1 MKSLLKTT
9 SFVAVATALGGFVS
23 AASAQEVLNVYNWS
37 DYIGEETVA
46 NFEEEFGVK
55 VNYDVYDSNQVV
67 EAKLLA
73 GNSGYDIVVPTLADA
88 ERLIKADIFQPIDKS
103 QLSNYGNL
111 DPVILEQQ
119 AKYDPDNKF
128 AVPYFWGTNGF
139 GYNVAKVQ
147 EVLGDDAPLDSWAMI
162 FDPKYAEP
170 LSKCGLTL
178 LDDPGEIVPL
188 VNFYLDNVPDGAPTE
203 ESISSAM
210 EQLEKIRPHVT
221 YFHSSQYINDLA
233 NGNVCISVGWS
244 GDVGMAA
251 LRADEAENGNE
262 IKYVIP
268 KEGTLI
274 WFDAMMIPADAPNP
288 ELAHKFI
295 DYVLRADVEADIAN
309 YVAYATPNL
318 AAMDL
323 VDEELL
329 NDPGIYPPQD
339 VKERLRSKVEPDSRL
354 LRTRT
359 RLWTRMKTGQ

>member
-1 MKSLLKTT
+1 MKSLLK
-9 SFVAVATALGGFVS
+9 SSSLVVLATFGFAG
-23 AASAQEVLNVYNWS
+23 AAHAEDVLNIYNWS
-37 DYIGEETVA
+37 DYIGEETIA
-46 NFEEEFGVK
+46 NFEKETGIK

-88 ERLIKADIFQPIDKS
+88 ERLIRAKIFQPIDKS
-103 QLSNYGNL
+103 KLSNYGNL
-111 DPVILEQQ
+111 DPVILQQQ
-119 AKYDPDNKF
+119 AKYDPDNTY

-147 EVLGDDAPLDSWAMI
+147 EVLGDDAPVDSWAMI

-170 LSKCGLTL
+170 LSKCGLSL

-188 VNFYLDNVPDGAPTE
+188 VNFYLGNVPDGAPTS
-203 ESISSAM
+203 ESIESAFA
-210 EQLEKIRPHVT
+210 ELDKIRPYVT

-233 NGNVCISVGWS
+233 NGNTCISVGWS

-251 LRADEAENGNE
+251 LRAEEAGNGNE

-274 WFDAMMIPADAPNP
+274 WFDAMMIPEDAPNP

-295 DYVLRADVEADIAN
+295 DYVLRADVEAEIAN

-318 AAMDL
+318 AAMEM

-329 NDPGIYPPQD
+329 NDPGIYPPQE
-339 VKERLRSKVEPDSRL
+339 VKERLRSKIEPDSRL

-359 RLWTRMKTGQ
+359 RMWTKLKTGQ

>member
-1 MKSLLKTT
+1 MKSLLKT
-9 SFVAVATALGGFVS
+9 SSLVVLATAISGF
-23 AASAQEVLNVYNWS
+23 AAGASAQEVLNVYNWS
-37 DYIGEETVA
+37 DYIGEETIA
-46 NFEEEFGVK
+46 NFEKEYGVK

-88 ERLIKADIFQPIDKS
+88 ERLIKAGIFQEIDKS
-103 QLSNYGNL
+103 KLSNYGNL
-111 DPVILEQQ
+111 DPVILKQQ
-119 AKYDPDNKF
+119 AKYDPGNKI
-128 AVPYFWGTNGF
+128 AVPYFWGTNGY
-139 GYNVAKVQ
+139 GYNVEKVR
-147 EVLGDDAPLDSWAMI
+147 EILGDDAPTDSWALI

-170 LSKCGLTL
+170 LSKCGLSL
-178 LDDPGEIVPL
+178 LDDPGEVVPL
-188 VNFYLDNVPDGAPTE
+188 VNFYLGNAPDGPPTQDVI
-203 ESISSAM
+203 ESAIA
-210 EQLEKIRPHVT
+210 ELEKIRPYVT

-233 NGNVCISVGWS
+233 NGNTCVAMGWS

-251 LRADEAENGNE
+251 LRAEEAENGNE

-288 ELAHKFI
+288 DLAHKFI
-295 DYVLRADVEADIAN
+295 DYILRPDVEAEIAN

-323 VDEELL
+323 IDEELL
-329 NDPGIYPPQD
+329 NDPGIYPPQE
-339 VKERLRSKVEPDSRL
+339 VKERLRSKAEPGPRV

-359 RLWTRMKTGQ
+359 RLWTKLKTGQ

>member
-1 MKSLLKTT
+1 MKSLLK
-9 SFVAVATALGGFVS
+9 SSSLVVLASVGFAG
-23 AASAQEVLNVYNWS
+23 AAHAEDVLNIYNWS
-37 DYIGEETVA
+37 DYIGEETIA
-46 NFEEEFGVK
+46 NFEKETGIK

-88 ERLIKADIFQPIDKS
+88 ERLIKAKIFQPIDKS
-103 QLSNYGNL
+103 KLSNYGNL
-111 DPVILEQQ
+111 DPVILKQQ
-119 AKYDPDNKF
+119 AKYDPDNTY

-139 GYNVAKVQ
+139 GYNVEKVK
-147 EVLGDDAPLDSWAMI
+147 EVLGDDAPVDSWAMI

-170 LSKCGLTL
+170 LSKCGLSL
-178 LDDPGEIVPL
+178 LDDPGEVVPL
-188 VNFYLDNVPDGAPTE
+188 VNFYLGNMEDGAPSAATI
-203 ESISSAM
+203 ESGIA
-210 EQLEKIRPHVT
+210 QLEKIRPFVT

-233 NGNVCISVGWS
+233 NGNTCVSVGWS

-251 LRADEAENGNE
+251 LRAEEAGNGNE

-274 WFDAMMIPADAPNP
+274 WFDAMMIPEDAPNP

-318 AAMDL
+318 AAMEL
-323 VDEELL
+323 VDESLL
-329 NDPGIYPPQD
+329 ADPGIYPPQE
-339 VKERLRSKVEPDSRL
+339 VKERLRSKVEPGSRE

-359 RLWTRMKTGQ
+359 RLWTKLKTGQ

>member
-1 MKSLLKTT
+1 MKSLLK
-9 SFVAVATALGGFVS
+9 SSSLVVLATFGF
-23 AASAQEVLNVYNWS
+23 AGATHAEDVLNIYNWS
-37 DYIGEETVA
+37 DYIGEETIA
-46 NFEEEFGVK
+46 NFEKETGIK

-88 ERLIKADIFQPIDKS
+88 ERLIRAKIFQPIDKS
-103 QLSNYGNL
+103 KLSNYGNL
-111 DPVILEQQ
+111 DPVILQQQ
-119 AKYDPDNKF
+119 AKYDPDNTY

-147 EVLGDDAPLDSWAMI
+147 EVLGDDAPVDSWAMI

-170 LSKCGLTL
+170 LSKCGLSL

-188 VNFYLDNVPDGAPTE
+188 VNFYLGNVPDGAPTS
-203 ESISSAM
+203 ESIESAFA
-210 EQLEKIRPHVT
+210 ELDKIRPYVT

-233 NGNVCISVGWS
+233 NGNTCISVGWS

-251 LRADEAENGNE
+251 LRAEEAGNGNE

-274 WFDAMMIPADAPNP
+274 WFDAMMIPEDAPNP

-295 DYVLRADVEADIAN
+295 DYVLRADVEAEIAN

-318 AAMDL
+318 AAMEM

-329 NDPGIYPPQD
+329 NDPGIYPPQE
-339 VKERLRSKVEPDSRL
+339 VKERLRSKIEPDSRL

-359 RLWTRMKTGQ
+359 RMWTKLKTGQ

>member
-1 MKSLLKTT
+1 MKSLLKT
-9 SFVAVATALGGFVS
+9 SSLAALAVAVAGFATS
-23 AASAQEVLNVYNWS
+23 ASAQEVLNVYNWS

-46 NFEEEFGVK
+46 NFEKEFGVK

-73 GNSGYDIVVPTLADA
+73 GNSGYDLVVPTLADA
-88 ERLIKADIFQPIDKS
+88 ERLIKAGIFQEVDKS
-103 QLSNYGNL
+103 KLSNYGNL
-111 DPVILEQQ
+111 DPVILKQQ

-147 EVLGDDAPLDSWAMI
+147 EVLGDDAPVDSWAMI

-170 LSKCGLTL
+170 LSKCGLSL

-188 VNFYLDNVPDGAPTE
+188 VNFYLGNVPEGAPTK
-203 ESISSAM
+203 ESVESAF
-210 EQLEKIRPHVT
+210 EQLDKVRPHVT

-233 NGNVCISVGWS
+233 NGNTCISVGWS

-251 LRADEAENGNE
+251 LRADEAGNGNE

-295 DYVLRADVEADIAN
+295 DYVLRPEVEADIAN
-309 YVAYATPNL
+309 YVAYASPNL
-318 AAMDL
+318 SALQL
-323 VDEELL
+323 VDKELL
-329 NDPGIYPPQD
+329 NDPGIYPPEE

-359 RLWTRMKTGQ
+359 RMWTKLKTGQ

>member
-1 MKSLLKTT
+1 MKSLLK
-9 SFVAVATALGGFVS
+9 SSSLVVLATFGLAG
-23 AASAQEVLNVYNWS
+23 AAHAEGVLNIYNWS
-37 DYIGEETVA
+37 DYIGEETIA
-46 NFEEEFGVK
+46 NFEKETGIK

-88 ERLIKADIFQPIDKS
+88 ERLIRAKIFQPIDKS
-103 QLSNYGNL
+103 KLSNYGNL
-111 DPVILEQQ
+111 DPVILQQQ
-119 AKYDPDNKF
+119 AKYDPDNTY

-139 GYNVAKVQ
+139 GYNVAKIQ
-147 EVLGDDAPLDSWAMI
+147 EVLGDDAPVDSWAMI

-170 LSKCGLTL
+170 LSKCGLSL

-188 VNFYLDNVPDGAPTE
+188 VNFYLGNVPDGAPTS
-203 ESISSAM
+203 ESIESAFA
-210 EQLEKIRPHVT
+210 ELDKIRPHVT

-233 NGNVCISVGWS
+233 NGNTCISVGWS

-251 LRADEAENGNE
+251 LRAEEAGNGNE

-274 WFDAMMIPADAPNP
+274 WFDAMMIPEDAPNP

-318 AAMDL
+318 AAMEM
-323 VDEELL
+323 VDEALL
-329 NDPGIYPPQD
+329 NDPGIYPPQE

-359 RLWTRMKTGQ
+359 RMWTKLKTGQ

>member
-1 MKSLLKTT
+1 MKSLLK
-9 SFVAVATALGGFVS
+9 SSSLVVLATFGLAS
-23 AASAQEVLNVYNWS
+23 AAHAEGVLNIYNWS
-37 DYIGEETVA
+37 DYIGEETIA
-46 NFEEEFGVK
+46 NFEKETGIK

-88 ERLIKADIFQPIDKS
+88 ERLIRAKIFQPIDKS
-103 QLSNYGNL
+103 KLSNYGNL
-111 DPVILEQQ
+111 DPVILQQQ
-119 AKYDPDNKF
+119 AKYDPDNTY

-147 EVLGDDAPLDSWAMI
+147 EVLGDDAPVDSWAMI

-170 LSKCGLTL
+170 LSKCGLSL

-188 VNFYLDNVPDGAPTE
+188 VNFYLGNVPDGAPTS
-203 ESISSAM
+203 ESIESAFA
-210 EQLEKIRPHVT
+210 ELDKIRPHVT

-233 NGNVCISVGWS
+233 NGNTCISVGWS

-251 LRADEAENGNE
+251 LRAEEAGNGNE

-274 WFDAMMIPADAPNP
+274 WFDAMMIPEDAPNP

-318 AAMDL
+318 AAMEM
-323 VDEELL
+323 VDEALL
-329 NDPGIYPPQD
+329 NDPGIYPPQE

-359 RLWTRMKTGQ
+359 RMWTKLKTGQ

>member
-1 MKSLLKTT
+1 MKTLLKTT
-9 SFVAVATALGGFVS
+9 SLVAVATALAGFAS
-23 AASAQEVLNVYNWS
+23 SASAQEVLNIYNWS

-46 NFEEEFGVK
+46 NFEKEYGVK

-88 ERLIKADIFQPIDKS
+88 ERLIRAKIFQPIDKS
-103 QLSNYGNL
+103 KLSNYGNL

-119 AKYDPDNKF
+119 AKYDPDNKY

-139 GYNVAKVQ
+139 GYNVAKVK
-147 EVLGDDAPLDSWAMI
+147 EVLGEDAPVDSWAMI

-170 LSKCGLTL
+170 LSKCGLSF
-178 LDDPGEIVPL
+178 LDDPGEMVPL
-188 VNFYLDNVPDGAPTE
+188 VNFYLGDSPAGAPTKE
-203 ESISSAM
+203 TIESAFA
-210 EQLEKIRPHVT
+210 QLDKVRPYVT

-233 NGNVCISVGWS
+233 NGNTCVSVGWS

-251 LRADEAENGNE
+251 LRADEAGNGNE

-274 WFDAMMIPADAPNP
+274 WFDAMMIPEDAPNP

-295 DYVLRADVEADIAN
+295 DYVLRPEVEADIAN

-318 AAMDL
+318 AALEL

-329 NDPGIYPPQD
+329 NDPGIYPPQE

-359 RLWTRMKTGQ
+359 RAWTKLKTGQ

>member
-1 MKSLLKTT
+1 MKSLLK
-9 SFVAVATALGGFVS
+9 SSSLVVLASVGLAG
-23 AASAQEVLNVYNWS
+23 AAQAEDVLNIYNWS
-37 DYIGEETVA
+37 DYIGEETIA
-46 NFEEEFGVK
+46 NFEKETGIK

-88 ERLIKADIFQPIDKS
+88 ERLIKAGIFQEIDKS
-103 QLSNYGNL
+103 KLSNYGNL
-111 DPVILEQQ
+111 DPVILKQQ

-128 AVPYFWGTNGF
+128 AVPYFWGTNGY
-139 GYNVAKVQ
+139 GYNVEKVK
-147 EVLGDDAPLDSWAMI
+147 EVLGDDAPVDSWSLI

-170 LSKCGLTL
+170 LSKCGLSL
-178 LDDPGEIVPL
+178 LDDPGEVVPL
-188 VNFYLDNVPDGAPTE
+188 VNFYLGNMEDGAPTA
-203 ESISSAM
+203 ESIETAIA
-210 EQLEKIRPHVT
+210 ELEKIRPYVT

-233 NGNVCISVGWS
+233 NGNTCVSVGWS

-251 LRADEAENGNE
+251 LRAEEAGNGNE

-274 WFDAMMIPADAPNP
+274 WFDAMMIPADAPNA

-318 AAMDL
+318 AAMEL

-329 NDPGIYPPQD
+329 NDPGIYPPQE
-339 VKERLRSKVEPDSRL
+339 VKERLRSKVEPGSRE

-359 RLWTRMKTGQ
+359 RLWTKLKTGQ

>member
-1 MKSLLKTT
+1 MKSLLK
-9 SFVAVATALGGFVS
+9 SSSLVVLATFGLAG
-23 AASAQEVLNVYNWS
+23 AAHAEDVLNIYNWS
-37 DYIGEETVA
+37 DYIGEETIA
-46 NFEEEFGVK
+46 NFEKETGIK

-88 ERLIKADIFQPIDKS
+88 ERLIRAKIFQPIDKS
-103 QLSNYGNL
+103 KLSNYGNL
-111 DPVILEQQ
+111 DPVILQQQ
-119 AKYDPDNKF
+119 AKYDPDNTY

-147 EVLGDDAPLDSWAMI
+147 EVLGDDAPVDSWAMI

-170 LSKCGLTL
+170 LSKCGLSL

-188 VNFYLDNVPDGAPTE
+188 VNFYLGNVPDGAPTS
-203 ESISSAM
+203 ESIESAFA
-210 EQLEKIRPHVT
+210 ELDKVRPHVT

-233 NGNVCISVGWS
+233 NGNTCISVGWS

-251 LRADEAENGNE
+251 LRAEEAGNGNE

-274 WFDAMMIPADAPNP
+274 WFDAMMIPEDAPNP

-295 DYVLRADVEADIAN
+295 DYVLRADVEAEIAN

-318 AAMDL
+318 AAMEM

-329 NDPGIYPPQD
+329 NDPGIYPPQE

-359 RLWTRMKTGQ
+359 RMWTKLKTGQ

>member
-1 MKSLLKTT
+1 MKSLLK
-9 SFVAVATALGGFVS
+9 SSSLVVLASVGFAG
-23 AASAQEVLNVYNWS
+23 AAHAEDVLNIYNWS
-37 DYIGEETVA
+37 DYIGEETIA
-46 NFEEEFGVK
+46 NFEKETGIK

-88 ERLIKADIFQPIDKS
+88 ERLIKAKIFQPIDKS
-103 QLSNYGNL
+103 KLSNYGNL
-111 DPVILEQQ
+111 DPVILKQQ
-119 AKYDPDNKF
+119 AKYDPDNTY
-128 AVPYFWGTNGF
+128 AVPYFWGTNGY
-139 GYNVAKVQ
+139 GYNVEKIK
-147 EVLGDDAPLDSWAMI
+147 EVLGDDAPVDSWALI

-170 LSKCGLTL
+170 LSKCGLSL
-178 LDDPGEIVPL
+178 LDDPGEVVPL
-188 VNFYLDNVPDGAPTE
+188 VNFYLGNME
-203 ESISSAM
+203 EGPPSAANI
-210 EQLEKIRPHVT
+210 EAAIAELEKIRPFVT

-233 NGNVCISVGWS
+233 NGNTCVSVGWS

-251 LRADEAENGNE
+251 LRAEEAGNGNE

-274 WFDAMMIPADAPNP
+274 WFDAMMIPEDAPNP

-318 AAMDL
+318 AAMEL
-323 VDEELL
+323 VDAELL
-329 NDPGIYPPQD
+329 ADPGIYPPQD
-339 VKERLRSKVEPDSRL
+339 VKERLRSKVEPGSRE

-359 RLWTRMKTGQ
+359 RLWTKLKTGQ

>member
-1 MKSLLKTT
+1 MKSLLK
-9 SFVAVATALGGFVS
+9 SSSLVVLATFGFAG
-23 AASAQEVLNVYNWS
+23 AAHAEDVLNIYNWS
-37 DYIGEETVA
+37 DYIGEETIA
-46 NFEEEFGVK
+46 NFEKETGIK

-88 ERLIKADIFQPIDKS
+88 ERLIRAKIFQPIDKS
-103 QLSNYGNL
+103 KLSNYGNL
-111 DPVILEQQ
+111 DPVILQQQ
-119 AKYDPDNKF
+119 AKYDPDNTY

-147 EVLGDDAPLDSWAMI
+147 EVLGDDAPVDSWAMI

-170 LSKCGLTL
+170 LSKCGLSL

-188 VNFYLDNVPDGAPTE
+188 VNFYLGNVPDGAPTS
-203 ESISSAM
+203 ESIESAFA
-210 EQLEKIRPHVT
+210 ELDKVRPHVT

-233 NGNVCISVGWS
+233 NGNTCISVGWS

-251 LRADEAENGNE
+251 LRAEEAGNGNE

-274 WFDAMMIPADAPNP
+274 WFDAMMIPEDAPNP

-295 DYVLRADVEADIAN
+295 DYVLRADVEAEIAN

-318 AAMDL
+318 AAMEM

-329 NDPGIYPPQD
+329 NDPGIYPPQE

-359 RLWTRMKTGQ
+359 RMWTKLKTGQ